1 MKKTNLA
8 QRTTTPRRLVERIVK
23 SDHEL
28 LELAAKAAGLHIDKS
43 KSNGGPTSNTGFD
56 LSGNVVLDWH
66 NGTTWNPLTHD
77 GDALRLAVKMGFEL
91 YHSINND
98 RWSVFV
104 GYPKGQRIVY
114 EIQEYG
120 DDEYAAT
127 RRTIVRAAAA
137 IGWEMP

>member
-1 MKKTNLA
+1 M
-8 QRTTTPRRLVERIVK
+8 K
-23 SDHEL
+23 SDREL

-43 KSNGGPTSNTGFD
+43 KSSGGPMPNTGFD
-56 LSGNVVLDWH
+56 IAGNVVLDWH
-66 NGTTWNPLTHD
+66 NGTTWNPLTDD
-77 GDALRLAVKMGFEL
+77 GDALRLAVEMGLEL

-127 RRTIVRAAAA
+127 RRAIVRAAAA
-137 IGWEMP
+137 IGRETP